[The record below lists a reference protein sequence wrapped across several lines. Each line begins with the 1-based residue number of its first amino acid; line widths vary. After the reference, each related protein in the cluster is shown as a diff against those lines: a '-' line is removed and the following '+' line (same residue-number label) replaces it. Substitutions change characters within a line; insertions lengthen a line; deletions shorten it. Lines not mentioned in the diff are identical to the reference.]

1 MCDKLAGTLKRIKS
15 EYKDKVAIVINYCY
29 DTFQTQETK
38 SREAYYD
45 VGYWPT
51 CYGDGILNEPY
62 KYDKI
67 KANVERRLAEPSPL
81 AITMGSTCPQNEG
94 TLQVTLTNTSQ
105 SSVNGTLHVVVIE
118 NKIPHSWSNQPS
130 TEDCNRDMLPDAKG
144 ESITLAAGE
153 NITKQR
159 TFTIKSN
166 WKKQNCRL
174 IAFLQK
180 SNKEIIQGKEI
191 GINEGTHC
199 IQPQSTQ
206 TMNITVK
213 SLKGSLYMQSPCL
226 GDHKVSLINLQ
237 GQSIKTTRI
246 NSSQKWNSIPV
257 EVAPGLYIIK
267 VITNKYHYS
276 QPIMLTR

>member
-15 EYKDKVAIVINYCY
+15 EYKDNVAIVINYCY
-29 DTFQTQETK
+29 DDFQTQETQNRK
-38 SREAYYD
+38 DYYS

-67 KANVERRLAEPSPL
+67 KANVERRLAKPSPL
-81 AITMGSTCPQNEG
+81 AITMGSSCPQNEG
-94 TLQVTLTNTSQ
+94 ALQITLTNTSQ

-130 TEDCNRDMLPDAKG
+130 TEDCNRDMLPNATG

-153 NITKQR
+153 STTKQR

-166 WKKQNCRL
+166 WRKENCRL
-174 IAFLQK
+174 IAFIQK
-180 SNKEIIQGKEI
+180 NDKEIIQGKEI
-191 GINEGTHC
+191 GVNEGTHL

-213 SLKGSLYMQSPCL
+213 SLRGSLYIQSPYK

-237 GQSIKTTRI
+237 GQCIKTARI
-246 NSSQKWNSIPV
+246 KGSQKWNTIPV

-267 VITNKYHYS
+267 VIANKHIHS
-276 QPIMLTR
+276 QPIMVTR